1 MIAGAPELKNKVN
14 ISWYLL
20 VAIVALSITIG
31 GTVTKVLDND
41 IQRLEMK
48 AAMNK
53 RMDDNKIF
61 LLDEVN
67 GLRSDWDRQYNQDI
81 NKRLDRL
88 EKKIEQMK

>member
-20 VAIVALSITIG
+20 VAIVVLSITIG